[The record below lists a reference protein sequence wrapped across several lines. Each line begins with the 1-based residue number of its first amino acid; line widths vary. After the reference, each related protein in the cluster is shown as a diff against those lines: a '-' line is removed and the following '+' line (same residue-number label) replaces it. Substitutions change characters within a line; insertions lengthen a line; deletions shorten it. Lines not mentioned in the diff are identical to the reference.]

1 MSFKPAHA
9 LRSHNPLSTKTE
21 MPPAHAKQEI
31 LRLASDPTT
40 PAETLTQLAESSDAT
55 VCYQIAIN
63 PNTPEPMLRLLW
75 ASHPLATL
83 ENPILAYR
91 ALTTNDSFHKLLA
104 GEVKLALYDALRR
117 ENRHQ
122 ELEAYLPEDDRCK
135 WLRYHQDDQ
144 DAAKLPS
151 DLLDSIYRHLAT
163 DPSANVRMAMLD
175 RLPTEQLHL
184 FATDADPKIR
194 IKLADKAHFGGYSRS
209 YYDGRKDDRYDAL
222 INILYKD
229 PDQEVRVALAASD
242 CLSTSAHVALAKDSS
257 FDVRKSLAAKGG
269 GRNLDEVGWR
279 ILIKNDA
286 RLAWLVA
293 SNSYCPEAV
302 RLDLTGHPDAEVRA
316 KAWTTFSFKT
326 SLLTDSL
333 AQKLDAL
340 FSDPLLEAD
349 QVVLAENRTITAAVI
364 SRLMGC
370 SASVTRV
377 LAANKNLTADD
388 RAELLQNED
397 PQTAANAVKYTDS
410 PMLMRL
416 GAKHESPDVRAEVA
430 GLVGPCAT
438 KLRFILATDPS
449 LKVREAVHSYLTRR
463 VENFDTS
470 NITETLGI
478 LSRDPLAKMRA
489 AIVSDRRLS
498 KRDITRLREDPSVRV
513 RLEVLE
519 RERWSPTS
527 HYGLLDHKSEKV
539 RYLAAKLLLPPWGQ
553 CRWHNKPRSPFD
565 RMAASDT
572 STRIRQVAAESGYTS
587 VKVLRKLISDKS
599 PEVQESL
606 VERRLPRTKTELD
619 GWLGCVA
626 RPLKL
631 LEASKN
637 PYCRAVAVSSRMVG
651 KRRLMRMESDPCWF
665 VRAILAKNGHDLNIE
680 ALQRLA
686 ADKHP
691 LVRLCANERLP
702 ASMRQNND
710 FQEGADQ

>member
-1 MSFKPAHA
+1 
-9 LRSHNPLSTKTE
+9 
-21 MPPAHAKQEI
+21 MPEEI
-31 LRLASDPTT
+31 LRRASDPTT
-40 PAETLTQLAESSDAT
+40 PAETLAQLAESSDAA
-55 VCYQIAIN
+55 VRYQIAIN
-63 PNTPEPMLRLLW
+63 PNTPDPLLRQLW

-91 ALTTNDSFHKLLA
+91 ALTTNDSFHKLLP

-135 WLRYHQDDQ
+135 WLRYHQDTK
-144 DAAKLPS
+144 DADKLPS
-151 DLLDSIYRHLAT
+151 DLIDSIYRHLAT

-175 RLPTEQLHL
+175 CLPTEQLHL

-194 IKLADKAHFGGYSRS
+194 IKLAEEAHFGRYPSS
-209 YYDGRKDDRYDAL
+209 EYDGRYDAL
-222 INILYKD
+222 INILHKD
-229 PDQEVRVALAASD
+229 PDQEVRVALAASN
-242 CLSTSAHVALAKDSS
+242 CLSTSAHVALAKDPS
-257 FDVRKSLAAKGG
+257 FEVRESLAAEGG

-293 SNSYCPEAV
+293 SNSYCPESI

-316 KAWTTFSFKT
+316 KAWTYFSFKT
-326 SLLTDSL
+326 SLLNNSL

-377 LAANKNLTADD
+377 LAANKNLTAND
-388 RAELLQNED
+388 RAKLLQNED
-397 PQTAANAVKYTDS
+397 SQTAANAVEYTDS
-410 PMLMRL
+410 PMVMRL

-438 KLRFILATDPS
+438 KLRLVLATDPS
-449 LKVREAVHSYLTRR
+449 LQVRKAVHSYITRR
-463 VENFDTS
+463 VQNFDGT

-498 KRDITRLREDPSVRV
+498 KWDITRLRADPSVRV

-519 RERWSPTS
+519 RESWSPTS

-539 RYLAAKLLLPPWGQ
+539 RYLAAGLLLRPWGKGA
-553 CRWHNKPRSPFD
+553 WHDKPRSPFD
-565 RMAASDT
+565 HMAASDT
-572 STRIRQVAAESGYTS
+572 SSRIRQVAAESGETS

-599 PEVQESL
+599 PEVQRSL
-606 VERRLPRTKTELD
+606 VERSLPKTKTELD
-619 GWLGCVA
+619 RWLGKRVA

-631 LEASKN
+631 LEFNKN
-637 PYCRAVAVSSRMVG
+637 PYCRAVAVSSRIVG

-665 VRAILAKNGHDLNIE
+665 VRAILAKNGHDLDIE

-691 LVRLCANERLP
+691 LVQLCASNRLNHVIK
-702 ASMRQNND
+702 QNSNL
-710 FQEGADQ
+710 QEGADQ

>member
-1 MSFKPAHA
+1 MQPAH
-9 LRSHNPLSTKTE
+9 TE
-21 MPPAHAKQEI
+21 DEI

-40 PAETLTQLAESSDAT
+40 PAETLAQLAESSGAA
-55 VCYQIAIN
+55 VSYQLAIN
-63 PNTPEPMLRLLW
+63 PNTPEPLLRQLW
-75 ASHPLATL
+75 ASHPLAVL

-91 ALTTNDSFHKLLA
+91 ALTTSDRFHKLLP

-135 WLRYHQDDQ
+135 WLTYLQDTQ
-144 DAAKLPS
+144 DADKLPS
-151 DLLDSIYRHLAT
+151 DLMESIHRHLAT
-163 DPSANVRMAMLD
+163 DPSAEVRMAMIN

-194 IKLADKAHFGGYSRS
+194 IKLANKAHIGGYSS
-209 YYDGRKDDRYDAL
+209 FEDDGRYDAL
-222 INILYKD
+222 INILHKD
-229 PDQEVRVALAASD
+229 PDPKVRVALAASD
-242 CLSTSAHVALAKDSS
+242 CLSTSAHVSFAKDPS
-257 FDVRKSLAAKGG
+257 FEVRQSLAAKGG

-279 ILIKNDA
+279 ILIKTDA

-326 SLLTDSL
+326 SLLADSL

-370 SASVTRV
+370 SATVTRV
-377 LAANKNLTADD
+377 LATNKNLTPND

-397 PQTAANAVKYTDS
+397 TQTAANAVEYTDS
-410 PMLMRL
+410 PMVMRL

-430 GLVGPCAT
+430 RLVGPCAT

-449 LKVREAVHSYLTRR
+449 LQVREAVHSYLTRR
-463 VENFDTS
+463 VQNFDTS

-489 AIVSDRRLS
+489 AIVRDCRLS

-539 RYLAAKLLLPPWGQ
+539 RYLAAKLLLQPWGQ
-553 CRWHNKPRSPFD
+553 GGWHDKPRSAFD
-565 RMAASDT
+565 HMAASDI
-572 STRIRQVAAESGYTS
+572 SSRIRQVAADSGHTS
-587 VKVLRKLISDKS
+587 VRVLRKLISDKS

-606 VERRLPRTKTELD
+606 VERSLPKTKTELD
-619 GWLGCVA
+619 RWLSKRVA

-631 LEASKN
+631 LEANKN
-637 PYCRAVAVSSRMVG
+637 PYCRAVAVSSRMAG

-665 VRAILAKNGHDLNIE
+665 VRAILAKNGHDLDNE

-691 LVRLCANERLP
+691 LVRIFANERLP
-702 ASMRQNND
+702 DSMRQNND